1 MENFRSNYSF
11 LYLNFYV
18 FRGEMGETKDSE
30 LSEKITRI
38 LLCSPVG
45 RTYVTERVSQKVSA
59 KCSFLHVNPT
69 DVCARNHRNRIS
81 LLI

>member
-45 RTYVTERVSQKVSA
+45 RTYVTERV
-59 KCSFLHVNPT
+59 
-69 DVCARNHRNRIS
+69 
-81 LLI
+81 